1 MTVSPGALARLG
13 HGLRDFT
20 FSSTLYNL
28 SLGRRAVNGLVG
40 VPADPWPGSAVNGAA
55 LLEKT
60 LRLPGRSLT
69 LKGSPLTETFWY
81 PEDGDPAWFRT
92 LHGFLWLRDLRAHGG
107 DDARRLA
114 RLLVMGWLEHHSF
127 CDGWSWSSELL
138 ASRIASWVAAHD
150 FFWAS
155 ADESFRACMLDSL
168 ARQTRHLARTLPSG
182 CNGNGFLT
190 LVKGLV
196 YGSLALRNGRRVRA
210 QAIKLLESELP
221 TRLFPDGCHGSR
233 SPFEQARVLQEL
245 LDIRAGL
252 RAAKAPAPD
261 ILGLAIERMG
271 LLLRLFRHGDGGL
284 ALFNGSQEGDP
295 DLIDAIL
302 TAAEVR
308 GRPLRRSPYGGYERL
323 VAGRALVIVDAGEPA
338 PAGFDALAHAGTLS
352 FEFSYARERI
362 IVNCG
367 AHPGRLEPWRSALA
381 KTAAHS
387 TLSVAD
393 TSSSEILE
401 GGGLGRR
408 PSHVA
413 SDREDAD
420 GGAAVSVSHTGFSP
434 NFGWVH
440 RRRLMIAAGGE
451 RLDGEDSLEPAV
463 GRSGQAAPVTVRFHL
478 HPQVDVGIA
487 QDERQVFL
495 YLPASGTW
503 VFEAPGHLP
512 EVTDSVYFGTG
523 ANPRPCRQIVLTTQ
537 TQENGLRLAWSLH
550 RQSNGS

>member
-20 FSSTLYNL
+20 YSSTLYNL
-28 SLGRRAVNGLVG
+28 SLGRRAVTGLLG
-40 VPADPWPGSAVNGAA
+40 VPADPWPGNAVNGAA

-60 LRLPGRSLT
+60 LRLPGGTLT
-69 LKGSPLTETFWY
+69 LTGSPLTEAFWY
-81 PEDGDPAWFRT
+81 PEDAEPAGFRA
-92 LHGFLWLRDLRAHGG
+92 LHGFQWLRDLRAHGG

-114 RLLVMGWLEHHSF
+114 RLLVMGWLEHHAF
-127 CDGWSWSSELL
+127 CDGWSWTPELL
-138 ASRIASWVAAHD
+138 AGRIASWVGAHD

-168 ARQTRHLARTLPSG
+168 ARQTRHLARVLPARPA
-182 CNGNGFLT
+182 GNAFLP

-196 YGSLALRNGRRVRA
+196 YGSLALTKGRRVRA
-210 QAIKLLESELP
+210 LAMRLLEAELP

-233 SPFEQARVLQEL
+233 SPTEQVRVLQEL

-295 DLIDAIL
+295 ELIEAVL

-308 GRPLRRSPYGGYERL
+308 GRPLRRSPYGGFERL
-323 VAGRALVIVDAGEPA
+323 VAGRALVIMDAGEPA

-352 FEFSYARERI
+352 FEFSYGRERI

-367 AHPGRLEPWRSALA
+367 AHPAQQEPWRTALA

-387 TLSVAD
+387 TLGLGD
-393 TSSSEILE
+393 TNSSETLD

-408 PSHVA
+408 PSHVVG
-413 SDREDAD
+413 DREDAD
-420 GGAAVSVSHTGFSP
+420 GIAAVTGSHTGYAPS
-434 NFGWVH
+434 FGWVH
-440 RRRLMIAAGGE
+440 RRRVVIAAGGE
-451 RLDGEDSLEPAV
+451 RLEGEDSLEPAV
-463 GRSGQAAPVTVRFHL
+463 GRTGQAVAVTVRFHL
-478 HPQVDVGIA
+478 HPQAEVGIA
-487 QDERQVFL
+487 EDERRVFL
-495 YLPASGTW
+495 YLPVSGTW
-503 VFEAPGHLP
+503 VFEAPGRIP
-512 EVTDSVYFGTG
+512 QVTDSIYFGTG
-523 ANPRPCRQIVLTTQ
+523 SNARPCRQIVVLAEADAQGARLT
-537 TQENGLRLAWSLH
+537 WSLQ
-550 RQSNGS
+550 RQPGET